1 MKTFK
6 YMTEI
11 GKQNYLKLK
20 RGYGIEAKSWREA
33 CAVCKQLDK
42 MGMTWCDGKRYID
55 EVMWKHKKKG
65 VFVYNPIIGTNVTDC
80 DEYNK
85 VPAVM
90 WLADH
95 GVNALE
101 FGDKCWVSDNR
112 FDNLIDDR
120 EFKSDFE
127 YLGGNMTLARAN
139 KLFKWNYI
147 VPVGYKPW
155 QDIIEAK
162 PEHQSMSDNMFDN
175 LNDALAE
182 IKRAEIIETAQSAI
196 DMIQK
201 LIDEA

>member
-90 WLADH
+90 WL
-95 GVNALE
+95 LE
-101 FGDKCWVSDNR
+101 HKVEFVYAPWV
-112 FDNLIDDR
+112 
-120 EFKSDFE
+120 
-127 YLGGNMTLARAN
+127 
-139 KLFKWNYI
+139 
-147 VPVGYKPW
+147 
-155 QDIIEAK
+155 DIKETT
-162 PEHQSMSDNMFDN
+162 PED
-175 LNDALAE
+175 DALAIALSVYDKS
-182 IKRAEIIETAQSAI
+182 IKEMQSAKKS
-196 DMIQK
+196 ME
-201 LIDEA
+201 LIKNKQG